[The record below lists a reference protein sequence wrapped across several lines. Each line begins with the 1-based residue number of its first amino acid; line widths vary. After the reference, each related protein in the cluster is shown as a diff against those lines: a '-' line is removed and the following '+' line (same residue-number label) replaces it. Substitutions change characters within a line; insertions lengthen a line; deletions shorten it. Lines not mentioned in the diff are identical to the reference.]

1 MEGCIKIVNKKE
13 FVYPYYYHG
22 ITTPGITE
30 LWAKPIV
37 YLTPN
42 RAYALFY
49 IMDKNINW
57 VTCGVKEDGV
67 VHYDEQFPNQ
77 LEKLYGGKSGFIYK
91 SNDAELFTPGKSRGI
106 VVSKSPI
113 AITDYE

>member
-1 MEGCIKIVNKKE
+1 
-13 FVYPYYYHG
+13 
-22 ITTPGITE
+22 
-30 LWAKPIV
+30 
-37 YLTPN
+37 
-42 RAYALFY
+42 
-49 IMDKNINW
+49 MDKNINW

>member
-1 MEGCIKIVNKKE
+1 MEGYVKIVNKKE
-13 FVYPYYYHG
+13 FVHPYYYHG
-22 ITTPGITE
+22 TTTPGITE

-57 VTCGVKEDGV
+57 VTCGVREDGV
-67 VHYDEQFPNQ
+67 VHYDGNFQISWKNYTVERVVLSIKAMMLSF
-77 LEKLYGGKSGFIYK
+77 YS
-91 SNDAELFTPGKSRGI
+91 GKSRGI